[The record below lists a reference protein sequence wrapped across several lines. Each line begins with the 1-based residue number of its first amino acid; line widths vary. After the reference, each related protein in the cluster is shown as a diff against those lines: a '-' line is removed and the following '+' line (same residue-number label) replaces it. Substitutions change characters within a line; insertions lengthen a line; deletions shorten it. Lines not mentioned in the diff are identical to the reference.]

1 MDDVAFSRELLQARL
16 LVELMSQAAHRE
28 LVLKGGLALRAVMG
42 STRYTKDIDLDAV
55 GPASEARLQGIVR
68 RALERVTKQP
78 GLIEDATWSEP
89 KQTGTTLRWKV
100 NGRAPGS
107 ARPIALTVEISRR
120 PWTADFQTKEVELS
134 PDFAAGAAKGGRVL
148 TLDEQA
154 LAVCKVLALTDPN
167 RDAARDLFDLS
178 VLLETPLEDPAKLLV
193 TQERGRLQ
201 LALDELWAK
210 VEKMDYA
217 RFKQDVAPYLRP
229 ETVDAISEEDYEEM
243 RVNVAERVEQW
254 LEAAVK
260 QQETDQQGK
269 ALAVPGVK

>member
-16 LVELMSQAAHRE
+16 LVELMSQAAQKE

-78 GLIEDATWSEP
+78 GLIDDATWSEP

-120 PWTADFQTKEVELS
+120 AWVADFRTKEVELS
-134 PDFAAGAAKGGRVL
+134 PDFAGGAAKGGRVV

-154 LAVCKVLALTDPN
+154 LAVCKVLALTDPK

-193 TQERGRLQ
+193 TQDRERLEQ
-201 LALDELWAK
+201 ALDELWAK
-210 VEKMDYA
+210 VETMDYA

-229 ETVDAISEEDYEEM
+229 ETVDAISEEDYDEM

-254 LEAAVK
+254 LVAAVE
-260 QQETDQQGK
+260 QQESEQNGT
-269 ALAVPGVK
+269 AAAVPGVK

>member
-16 LVELMSQAAHRE
+16 LVELMSQAAQKE

-68 RALERVTKQP
+68 RTLERVTKQP
-78 GLIEDATWSEP
+78 DLIDDATWSEP
-89 KQTGTTLRWKV
+89 KQTSTTLRWKL

-120 PWTADFQTKEVELS
+120 PWVANFRTNEVELS
-134 PDFAAGAAKGGRVL
+134 SDFAGGAAKGGRVV

-154 LAVCKVLALTDPN
+154 LAVCKVLALTDKR

-178 VLLETPLEDPAKLLV
+178 VLLKTPLEDPAKLLV
-193 TQERGRLQ
+193 TQDRERLQ
-201 LALDELWAK
+201 QALDELWAK
-210 VEKMDYA
+210 VETMNYA
-217 RFKQDVAPYLRP
+217 RFKQDVAPYLRQ
-229 ETVDAISEEDYEEM
+229 ETVDIISEEDYDEM

-254 LEAAVK
+254 LVAAVE
-260 QQETDQQGK
+260 QQESEQGGTS
-269 ALAVPGVK
+269 AAVPGLK